1 MDRKEA
7 LKYQVFC
14 GVDVGKATNYVV
26 ALGRD
31 DDERLV
37 SRAVEQTETDMRA
50 ALAEATSH
58 GVTLLVVDQ
67 PGSFGRLTVAV
78 ARDMGIDVAQIPPK
92 RFRQVAETYGEGKSD
107 AKDAF
112 IIADAARSTPRNVEL
127 LGSRGDAI
135 AAIRVVTSCR
145 DDVVHERTRTYNRL
159 HDLINQVCPPL
170 ERLFSGQK
178 LHSELATRIFARYG
192 GPHGLRRA
200 GRSRASKWAGSLKW
214 HRNDGPAKIAEVFDA
229 IDGQTVDMP
238 GTDAIERQ
246 IMRLAARALE
256 LETEERSLNGELE
269 RLSSLVPEVSLLR
282 SVPGIG
288 AVYGATIAAEIGDV
302 SRFSRPSSLAS
313 YAGVAPV
320 REESGSSVSRS
331 RRRKGGNR
339 RLKNAVIRSSEC
351 SVLHDE
357 VARGYYD
364 RKRAEGKSHRQAIRS
379 LARRRIDLVY
389 ALLRDGTLYEPS
401 SGRV

>member
-1 MDRKEA
+1 MERKET
-7 LKYQVFC
+7 LRYQVFC

-31 DDERLV
+31 DDRRLL
-37 SRAVEQTETDMRA
+37 SRPVEQTEADMRA
-50 ALAEATSH
+50 ALSEAMSH
-58 GVTLLVVDQ
+58 GVTLAVVDQ
-67 PGSFGRLTVAV
+67 PGSFGRLAVAV

-127 LGSRGDAI
+127 LGSRSDAI

-145 DDVVHERTRTYNRL
+145 DDAVHERTRTYNRL

-170 ERLFSGQK
+170 ERLFSGQR
-178 LHSELATRIFARYG
+178 LHGELATRIFARYG

-214 HRNDGPAKIAEVFDA
+214 HRSDGPAKIAEAFDA
-229 IDGQTVDMP
+229 IGTQTVDMP

-246 IMRLAARALE
+246 IKRLATRAIE
-256 LETEERSLNGELE
+256 LEAEERSLNGELE

-288 AVYGATIAAEIGDV
+288 AVYGATIVAEIGDV
-302 SRFSRPSSLAS
+302 TRFGRPSRLAS

-320 REESGSSVSRS
+320 REESGTSVNRN

-357 VARGYYD
+357 AARAYYD

-379 LARRRIDLVY
+379 LARRRIDLIY

-401 SGRV
+401 SGRA

>member
-1 MDRKEA
+1 MDRKDA
-7 LKYQVFC
+7 LKYEVFC
-14 GVDVGKATNYVV
+14 GVDVGKASSYVV
-26 ALGRD
+26 ALRRD
-31 DDERLV
+31 DDARIV
-37 SRAVEQTETDMRA
+37 SRHVSQTEPDIRA
-50 ALAEATSH
+50 ALAEVSSKGTAL
-58 GVTLLVVDQ
+58 VVVDQ
-67 PGSFGRLTVAV
+67 PGSFGRLVVCV

-127 LGSRGDAI
+127 LGTRDDAVV
-135 AAIRVVTSCR
+135 AIRVVTSCR
-145 DDVVHERTRTYNRL
+145 DDAVRERTRTHNRL
-159 HDLINQVCPPL
+159 HDLINQACPPL
-170 ERLFSGQK
+170 ERLFSGQR
-178 LHSELATRIFARYG
+178 LHAQLATMIFARYG

-200 GRSRASKWAGSLKW
+200 GRARASKWAGSLKW
-214 HRNDGPAKIAEVFDA
+214 HRSDGPAKMSEVFDA
-229 IDGQTVDMP
+229 IECQTVDMP

-246 IMRLAARALE
+246 ITRLAARALE